1 MGFAREKII
10 AASAWRR
17 TNLMGCLACWT
28 TWSGYSQALTS
39 LLGLP
44 VSDELDDRLSFGMD
58 LDAVVVDGSR
68 HLRYAC
74 PDVAVFRR
82 GPATGE

>member
-1 MGFAREKII
+1 
-10 AASAWRR
+10 
-17 TNLMGCLACWT
+17 
-28 TWSGYSQALTS
+28 
-39 LLGLP
+39 
-44 VSDELDDRLSFGMD
+44 MD

-82 GPATGE
+82 GPATGD